1 MIIIQCVFLSVCEDP
16 FTKEESKSSSGG
28 AGQDDVTTINDCK
41 DVCRDDDDCV
51 GFDWTLDDEAD
62 TRCWLHTDIKK
73 LEDNDDNDGADQY
86 TRGECTEGK
95 TTLVKLYILFM
106 CIMLVLTRQG

>member
-1 MIIIQCVFLSVCEDP
+1 MRFLSVCEDP
-16 FTKEESKSSSGG
+16 FTKEEGKSSSGG
-28 AGQDDVTTINDCK
+28 DGQDDVTTINDCK